1 MRNLLWSVFFI
12 MLVLSGC
19 GWDGTP
25 TRPNDFTKLTS
36 LEIVAVSPTIA
47 ANTST
52 KLTVKGNFSGI
63 FTRDITSQVTW
74 STADQT
80 IASFANTAIPN
91 AVTGHKPGNV
101 DLTATVGNISN
112 TFTLTVSNATVTAL
126 AITPATPSVPK
137 GLTQQFAVT
146 GTFSDPLTQAV
157 TTQDVTLD
165 ATWASSATTVAT
177 VSDAAGS
184 KGLAQSLEIG
194 STQISATFGGISD
207 TTALTVTA
215 PVLQSIA
222 VSTTTPS
229 LLSLTSGTFQASG
242 VYSDGTSVDVT
253 SQVSWSSANTSI
265 ATITAGT
272 ATALSEGTTAI
283 SATYGG
289 ITGSTNLTVTGG
301 HLTKITTSPATLT
314 LVKGT
319 NSALTA
325 TGTFSNNTAR
335 DITGLVSWSVAN
347 TGIATV
353 TSPSGNLVWL
363 KASSATTGTTTVT
376 ASYNTLSSTTSLTV
390 ADPGLTSIAISSG
403 TLDLTVGTTA
413 RLSVIATFNDGT
425 TQDVTANCA
434 WTTSDATIAAVDN
447 TQDSATIGRVSG
459 VAAGS
464 ATITATYGGLNITSL
479 VTVKTRTVQ
488 SLTINAVFGTTVAT
502 GGQLQMR
509 ATATY
514 TDGATQDVTENA
526 TWSIDT
532 PSVAIL
538 TTSPYQTGL
547 AVLPKLV
554 MGVGTGTAT
563 LSATFGGKTQTT
575 TITVQ

>member
-1 MRNLLWSVFFI
+1 MRNLLWSGFLI
-12 MLVLSGC
+12 MMVLSGC

-36 LEIVAVSPTIA
+36 LEIVANSPTIA
-47 ANTST
+47 ALTST

-63 FTRDITSQVTW
+63 FTRDITDQVTW
-74 STADQT
+74 STDSPTVAGFT
-80 IASFANTAIPN
+80 NTAIPN
-91 AVTGHKPGNV
+91 AVTGHIPGTAV
-101 DLTATVGNISN
+101 LTATVGNISN
-112 TFTLTVSNATVTAL
+112 TFSLTVSNATVTAL

-146 GTFSDPLTQAV
+146 GTFSDLS
-157 TTQDVTLD
+157 TQDVTLD
-165 ATWASSATTVAT
+165 ATWASSITTVAT

-184 KGLAQSLEIG
+184 KGLAQSLAIG
-194 STQISATFGGISD
+194 STQISATFGGVSD
-207 TTALTVTA
+207 TTSMTVTA

-229 LLSLTSGTFQASG
+229 LLSLTSGTFQANG

-253 SQVSWSSANTSI
+253 SQVAWSSGNTSI
-265 ATITAGT
+265 ATITATGT
-272 ATALSEGTTAI
+272 ATALSEGTTSI

-289 ITGSTNLTVTGG
+289 VTGAADLKVTGG
-301 HLTKITTSPATLT
+301 HLTGITASPATT
-314 LVKGT
+314 TMIKGT
-319 NSALTA
+319 SSALTA
-325 TGTFSNNTAR
+325 TGKFSNGTSR
-335 DITGLVSWSVAN
+335 DITGIVAWSVAN
-347 TGIATV
+347 TNIATV
-353 TSPSGNLVWL
+353 TSPAGNLVWL
-363 KASSATTGTTTVT
+363 NTSSTTSGTTTVT
-376 ASYNTLSSTTSLTV
+376 ASYSTLSSTIDLTV
-390 ADPGLTSIAISSG
+390 TDLGVASIAISSG
-403 TLDLTVGTTA
+403 TMDLTVGTTA
-413 RLSVIATFNDGT
+413 RLNVIATLTDNT
-425 TQDVTANCA
+425 TQDVTANSTWA
-434 WTTSDATIAAVDN
+434 SSDAAIASVDN
-447 TQDSATIGRVSG
+447 TLSATIGRVNG

-464 ATITATYGGLNITSL
+464 ATITATYGGLHVTSL

-488 SLTINAVFGTTVAT
+488 SLAINAVFGTTVAT

-514 TDGATQDVTENA
+514 TDGTTQDVTESA

-532 PSVAIL
+532 PSIAIL
-538 TTSPYQTGL
+538 ITSPYQTGL

>member
-1 MRNLLWSVFFI
+1 MRNLLWSGFLI
-12 MLVLSGC
+12 MMVLSGC

-36 LEIVAVSPTIA
+36 LEIVANSPTIA
-47 ANTST
+47 ALTST

-63 FTRDITSQVTW
+63 FTRDITDQVTW
-74 STADQT
+74 STDSPTVAGFT
-80 IASFANTAIPN
+80 NTAIPN
-91 AVTGHKPGNV
+91 AVTGHIPGTAV
-101 DLTATVGNISN
+101 LTATVGNISN
-112 TFTLTVSNATVTAL
+112 TFSLTVSNATVTAL

-146 GTFSDPLTQAV
+146 GTFSDLS
-157 TTQDVTLD
+157 TQDVTLD
-165 ATWASSATTVAT
+165 ATWASSITTVAT

-184 KGLAQSLEIG
+184 KGLAQSLAIG

-207 TTALTVTA
+207 TTSMTVTA

-229 LLSLTSGTFQASG
+229 LLSLTSGTFQANG

-253 SQVSWSSANTSI
+253 SQVTWSSANTAI
-265 ATITAGT
+265 ATITATGGT
-272 ATALSEGTTAI
+272 ATALSEGTTSI

-289 ITGSTNLTVTGG
+289 VTGSASLKVTGG
-301 HLTKITTSPATLT
+301 HLTGITASAATT
-314 LVKGT
+314 TMIKGT
-319 NSALTA
+319 SSALTA
-325 TGTFSNNTAR
+325 TGKFSNGTSR
-335 DITGLVSWSVAN
+335 DITGIVAWSVAN
-347 TGIATV
+347 TNIATV
-353 TSPSGNLVWL
+353 TSPAGNLVWL
-363 KASSATTGTTTVT
+363 NTSSTTSGTTTVT
-376 ASYNTLSSTTSLTV
+376 ASYSTLSSTIDLTV
-390 ADPGLTSIAISSG
+390 TDLGVASIAISSG
-403 TLDLTVGTTA
+403 TMDLTVGTAA
-413 RLSVIATFNDGT
+413 RLNVIATLTDNS
-425 TQDVTANCA
+425 TQDVTANST
-434 WTTSDATIAAVDN
+434 WTTTDATIASVDN
-447 TQDSATIGRVSG
+447 TLSATIGRVNG

-464 ATITATYGGLNITSL
+464 ATITATYGGSNITSL

-514 TDGATQDVTENA
+514 TDGTTQDVTESA

-532 PSVAIL
+532 PSIAIL
-538 TTSPYQTGL
+538 ITSPYQTGL

>member
-1 MRNLLWSVFFI
+1 MRNLLWSGFLI

-25 TRPNDFTKLTS
+25 TRLNDFTKLTS
-36 LEIVAVSPTIA
+36 LEIVATSPTIA
-47 ANTST
+47 ALTST

-74 STADQT
+74 STADLT
-80 IASFANTAIPN
+80 IASFTNTAIPN

-101 DLTATVGNISN
+101 VLTATVGNISN

-126 AITPATPSVPK
+126 AITPANPSVPK

-146 GTFSDPLTQAV
+146 GTFSDAS
-157 TTQDVTLD
+157 TQDVTLN
-165 ATWASSATTVAT
+165 ATWASTDTTVAT

-184 KGLAQSLEIG
+184 KGLAQSLAIG
-194 STQISATFGGISD
+194 STQISATFGGISN
-207 TTALTVTA
+207 TASLTVTA

-253 SQVSWSSANTSI
+253 SQVAWSSGNTSI
-265 ATITAGT
+265 ATITTTGT
-272 ATALSEGTTAI
+272 ATALSEGTTSI

-289 ITGSTNLTVTGG
+289 VTGSANLKVTGG

-390 ADPGLTSIAISSG
+390 TDPGLTSIAISLG

-434 WTTSDATIAAVDN
+434 WTTSDTTIAAVDN

-514 TDGATQDVTENA
+514 TDSANQDVTEDA

-547 AVLPKLV
+547 AVQPKLV

>member
-1 MRNLLWSVFFI
+1 MRNLLWSGFLI
-12 MLVLSGC
+12 MMVLSGC

-36 LEIVAVSPTIA
+36 LEIVANSPTIA
-47 ANTST
+47 ALTST

-63 FTRDITSQVTW
+63 FTRDITDQVTW
-74 STADQT
+74 STDSPTVAGFT
-80 IASFANTAIPN
+80 NTAIPN
-91 AVTGHKPGNV
+91 AVTGHIPGTAV
-101 DLTATVGNISN
+101 LTATVGNISN
-112 TFTLTVSNATVTAL
+112 TFSLTVSNATVTAL

-146 GTFSDPLTQAV
+146 GTFSDLS
-157 TTQDVTLD
+157 TQDVTLD
-165 ATWASSATTVAT
+165 ATWASSITTVAT

-184 KGLAQSLEIG
+184 KGLAQSLAIG

-207 TTALTVTA
+207 TTSMTVTA

-253 SQVSWSSANTSI
+253 SQVAWSSGNTSI
-265 ATITAGT
+265 ATITATGT
-272 ATALSEGTTAI
+272 ATALSEGTTSI
-283 SATYGG
+283 IATLGT
-289 ITGSTNLTVTGG
+289 ITGSTSLKVTGG
-301 HLTKITTSPATLT
+301 HLTGITASPATT
-314 LVKGT
+314 TMIKGT
-319 NSALTA
+319 SSALTA
-325 TGTFSNNTAR
+325 TGKFSNGTSR
-335 DITGLVSWSVAN
+335 DITGIVAWSVAN
-347 TGIATV
+347 TNIATV
-353 TSPSGNLVWL
+353 TSPAGNLIWL
-363 KASSATTGTTTVT
+363 NTSSTTSGTTTVT
-376 ASYNTLSSTTSLTV
+376 ASYSTLSSTIDLTV
-390 ADPGLTSIAISSG
+390 TNLGVASIAISSG
-403 TLDLTVGTTA
+403 TMDLTVGTTA
-413 RLSVIATFNDGT
+413 RLNVMATLTDNT
-425 TQDVTANCA
+425 TQDVTANSTWA
-434 WTTSDATIAAVDN
+434 SSDANIASVDN
-447 TQDSATIGRVSG
+447 TLSATIGRVNG

-464 ATITATYGGLNITSL
+464 ATITATYGGLHVTSL

-488 SLTINAVFGTTVAT
+488 SLAINAINTTTTVP
-502 GGQLQMR
+502 GGQLPMR

-514 TDGATQDVTENA
+514 TDGTTQDVTENA

-538 TTSPYQTGL
+538 TTSSYQTGSN
-547 AVLPKLV
+547 APLPMLV